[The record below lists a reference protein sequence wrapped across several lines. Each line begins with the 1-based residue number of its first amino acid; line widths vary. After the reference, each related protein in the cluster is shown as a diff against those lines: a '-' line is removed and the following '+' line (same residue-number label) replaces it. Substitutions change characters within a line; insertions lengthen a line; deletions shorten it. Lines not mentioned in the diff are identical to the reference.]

1 MSPSSTRCASATTRT
16 GCPWSCRGYCEA
28 ARSAHALKSVPW
40 QLFPRADWVLYMD
53 AKTTLAVSAPALVVR
68 LLQSNGRA
76 ALHVLRHPH
85 WGSYHDGLVR
95 AFAAERRWLINRRRE
110 HWKAD
115 VADFDA
121 QQGRYCNAPPL
132 CRIGDVV
139 EASLMVW
146 STAVMPR
153 GVLRRL
159 ASHWFHQIR
168 TGSQREQSSLPYA
181 VHALGVHKP
190 PCSCS

>member
-1 MSPSSTRCASATTRT
+1 MCYVAVVDALRKRNYSYWLPVVVPRLFPR
-16 GCPWSCRGYCEA
+16 EA

-85 WGSYHDGLVR
+85 WGSYNDGLVR
-95 AFAAERRWLINRRRE
+95 VFAAARRWLLHRRRE

-121 QQGRYCNAPPL
+121 QQGRYCNAAPL
-132 CRIGDVV
+132 
-139 EASLMVW
+139 W
-146 STAVMPR
+146 MPH
-153 GVLRRL
+153 RR
-159 ASHWFHQIR
+159 R
-168 TGSQREQSSLPYA
+168 R
-181 VHALGVHKP
+181 
-190 PCSCS
+190 